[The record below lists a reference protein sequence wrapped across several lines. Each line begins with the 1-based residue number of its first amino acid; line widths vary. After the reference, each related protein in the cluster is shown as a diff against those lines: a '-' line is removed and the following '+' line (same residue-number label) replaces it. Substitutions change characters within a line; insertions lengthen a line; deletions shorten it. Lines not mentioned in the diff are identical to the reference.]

1 MAADI
6 PMNLEQVQAYY
17 ERPAIFRSADDSSS
31 TASSIKIEALRDA
44 ALGIGVKAG
53 LRMQLHHING
63 VVESKKRELDTIY
76 DFGNLMIKDRV
87 VPAVI
92 TEARDLYNQDGAYA
106 LRLSGAYYKIEQQPR
121 FSSVPPNWRDYL
133 YFGKGD
139 SEDEPVFGN
148 MRPKTDYERQVWRE
162 YIAKGWTQGVEQA
175 NVMLQYGM
183 DRLNRDLLGMI
194 RFHTFVLQ
202 NKITMPAIASQSWA
216 YSSQHTESIAVDET
230 LLRITTLPEFNT
242 ATDKWRPSVKTAD
255 MVPPIQA
262 QPTQSMR
269 RVSPRF
275 DPKKVPG
282 PVPAAPAQGK
292 GRGQGEG
299 GSASEKTSGAAPAQ
313 AQEVKKNGGAA
324 GV

>member
-1 MAADI
+1 MADI

-17 ERPAIFRSADDSSS
+17 ERPAIVRSAEDSSS
-31 TASSIKIEALRDA
+31 SAFGVKIEILKEA

-53 LRMQLHHING
+53 LRKQLHHING
-63 VVESKKRELDTIY
+63 VIEAKQRELDTIY
-76 DFGNLMIKDRV
+76 DFGNLMIQDRV

-133 YFGKGD
+133 YFGNGD
-139 SEDEPVFGN
+139 SEDESFSSN

-162 YIAKGWTQGVEQA
+162 YISKGWDQGVDQA
-175 NVMLQYGM
+175 NVMLQYGL

-202 NKITMPAIASQSWA
+202 NKITMPAIASQSWS
-216 YSSQHTESIAVDET
+216 YSSQHADSIAVDET
-230 LLRITTLPEFNT
+230 LLRITTLPEFNS
-242 ATDKWRPSVKTAD
+242 AMDKWRATMKTSD

-269 RVSPRF
+269 RVSPKL
-275 DPKKVPG
+275 DPKVISDPA
-282 PVPAAPAQGK
+282 PVAPAQVQ
-292 GRGQGEG
+292 GRD
-299 GSASEKTSGAAPAQ
+299 ASSTNPASGAAP
-313 AQEVKKNGGAA
+313 ERGEGCCRSLT
-324 GV
+324 

>member
-17 ERPAIFRSADDSSS
+17 ERPAIVRSADDSGSS
-31 TASSIKIEALRDA
+31 AASVKIEALKDA

-53 LRMQLHHING
+53 LRKQLHHING
-63 VVESKKRELDTIY
+63 VVEAKQRELDTIY

-121 FSSVPPNWRDYL
+121 FSSVPPNWREYL
-133 YFGKGD
+133 FFGKGD

-162 YIAKGWTQGVEQA
+162 YIARGWTQGVEQA
-175 NVMLQYGM
+175 NVMLQYGL

-216 YSSQHTESIAVDET
+216 YSSQHTDSIAVDET
-230 LLRITTLPEFNT
+230 LLRITTLPEFNS
-242 ATDKWRPSVKTAD
+242 AMDKWRASVKTSD

-275 DPKKVPG
+275 DPKAIPD
-282 PVPAAPAQGK
+282 PAPAAPAQVQ
-292 GRGQGEG
+292 GQGA
-299 GSASEKTSGAAPAQ
+299 GSANPASGATPAQ
-313 AQEVKKNGGAA
+313 AQDGEKGAT